1 LNDNVEITRSDD
13 FQKILEITRS
23 LVAAADVDQLL
34 RLIADRAIEL
44 LQAERATVFLYD
56 AAAGEL
62 VSRVAHGEKD
72 LRVPADRGVAGAVVA
87 SCRTINVPDAYA
99 DDRFNPEVDRK
110 TGFRTR
116 NILSVPLLDYECS
129 LVGVL
134 QVLNKNCTTGVPP
147 VIPAERMT
155 GETPVLQK
163 TAFDEYD
170 ILLAESL
177 AAQAGVA
184 IQRHRLI
191 GHYLQ
196 KLEMERAMKIAQ
208 EIQAGLLPKEN
219 PSIEGFDVAGFCEP
233 ADQTGGDTYDFMPLP
248 GGRWMIV
255 VADATGHGIGP
266 ALVIAETR
274 AMLRATCL
282 HDPDVSRVLTTVN
295 NLLTADL
302 ADSRF
307 VTCFL
312 GLLNPAACEMTY
324 SSAGHGPMLFYN
336 RRDGRF
342 ASVPA
347 NTVPLGIM
355 QDPPTDQAARHPLA
369 CGDFAVITTDGF
381 FEAANETGEE
391 FGLERMTALLHRDRD
406 LSASQMIQNLHQAVH
421 EFTGQKVHAD
431 DLTAVIVKRI

>member
-1 LNDNVEITRSDD
+1 MPPEMPQTQSGD

-87 SCRTINVPDAYA
+87 TCKTINVPDAYA
-99 DDRFNPEVDRK
+99 DDRFNPAVDRK

-134 QVLNKNCTTGVPP
+134 QVLNKISAPDT
-147 VIPAERMT
+147 IPA
-155 GETPVLQK
+155 LQK

-184 IQRHRLI
+184 IQKHRLI

-219 PSIEGFDVAGFCEP
+219 PAIEGFDVAGFCEP

-282 HDPDVSRVLTTVN
+282 HDTDVSGVLTTVN

-336 RRDGRF
+336 RLNGRF
-342 ASVPA
+342 TSVPA

-355 QDPPTDQAARHPLA
+355 QDPPHDKAARHPLA
-369 CGDFAVITTDGF
+369 GGDFAVITTDGF
-381 FEAANETGEE
+381 FEAANDAGEE
-391 FGLERMTALLHRDRD
+391 FGVDRMTALLHRDRD
-406 LSASQMIQNLHQAVH
+406 LPASQMIQNLHQAVH
-421 EFTGQKVHAD
+421 EFTGQEIHSD
-431 DLTAVIVKRI
+431 DLTAVIVKRK